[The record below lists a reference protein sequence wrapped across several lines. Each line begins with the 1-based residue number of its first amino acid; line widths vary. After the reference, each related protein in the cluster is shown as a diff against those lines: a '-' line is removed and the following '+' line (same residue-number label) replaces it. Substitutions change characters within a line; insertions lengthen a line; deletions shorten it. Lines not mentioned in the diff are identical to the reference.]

1 MSSKRSGRSALK
13 AQAQE
18 EAVNGEPLGDP
29 TPPPDGGNDGEDA
42 PAPAPPPAAA
52 AEKKGPVAVGRSLEI
67 QSTPDVCMEMLT
79 DKLKLLN
86 YEAEFCRKKKPY
98 RKPLSQLYF
107 AVAVANSSEQFFYFT
122 SLAAWLL
129 SLAGVDLP
137 APKEFDDPN
146 MTCANLLNAIK
157 KLGFAA
163 PSYHPTKLTVGNGK
177 EVVGVLDGLV
187 DYVLEKR
194 HHTYKRPQY
203 SGQDGQPDE
212 GVQLDDE
219 AETAAMEGA
228 DELAMPAQNAA
239 DDDDEEEEGVYV
251 DPGRGDLGGAGSGAS
266 KAMDAEK
273 AVLVSKVD
281 PTLWK
286 IELER
291 VAPKLRI
298 TIAADSKDWRSHLDE
313 AHQHQEVINKAWP
326 DSKVSLERLR
336 ADLNGT
342 LEKLQTREKFLNEQF
357 EGLMQQYRAARTT
370 LTDVQETYNRKTEAV
385 ADRNNE
391 LHRIAEQ
398 LDEVKALMDEKGSNI
413 ADATP
418 VARIKTAIKQLHKE
432 LHDMEIRIGVV
443 SHTLLQLSLR
453 NKRLMQAQAALS
465 DEEED

>member
-1 MSSKRSGRSALK
+1 MSSKRSGRSSIAPRN
-13 AQAQE
+13 QE
-18 EAVNGEPLGDP
+18 EAQGGDAAEASP
-29 TPPPDGGNDGEDA
+29 QQNGGNEGGEDA
-42 PAPAPPPAAA
+42 PAPASAAA
-52 AEKKGPVAVGRSLEI
+52 AAPSKGPVSVGRSLEI

-86 YEAEFCRKKKPY
+86 YEADFCRKKKPY
-98 RKPLSQLYF
+98 RKPLSRLYF
-107 AVAVANSSEQFFYFT
+107 AVPMTNTSEQFFYFT
-122 SLAAWLL
+122 SLAHWLL
-129 SLAGVDLP
+129 SLAGQDMP
-137 APKEFDDPN
+137 TPKEFDDPN
-146 MTCANLLNAIK
+146 QTCSNLLGAVK
-157 KLGFAA
+157 RLGFA
-163 PSYHPTKLTVGNGK
+163 PPTYHPSKLTVGNGK
-177 EVVGVLDGLV
+177 EVVGVLDALV

-203 SGQDGQPDE
+203 TDGGPDD
-212 GVQLDDE
+212 GLIVDDE
-219 AETAAMEGA
+219 AESAAMEGA
-228 DELAMPAQNAA
+228 DELAAPTPAGG
-239 DDDDEEEEGVYV
+239 DDDEEEEGVYV
-251 DPGRGDLGGAGSGAS
+251 EPGRGDVSGPGAGQTGTI
-266 KAMDAEK
+266 DAEK

-313 AHQHQEVINKAWP
+313 AHQHKEVIGKAWP
-326 DSKVSLERLR
+326 DSKQSLERLR
-336 ADLNGT
+336 TDLNGT

-357 EGLMQQYRAARTT
+357 ESLMQQYRAARTG

-385 ADRNNE
+385 ADRNSE

-398 LDEVKALMDEKGSNI
+398 LEEVKAMMDEKGSNI

-418 VARIKTAIKQLHKE
+418 VARIKTAIKQLNKE
-432 LHDMEIRIGVV
+432 LHDMEVRIGVV

-453 NKRLMQAQAALS
+453 NKRLLQAQAALS

>member
-1 MSSKRSGRSALK
+1 
-13 AQAQE
+13 
-18 EAVNGEPLGDP
+18 
-29 TPPPDGGNDGEDA
+29 
-42 PAPAPPPAAA
+42 
-52 AEKKGPVAVGRSLEI
+52 
-67 QSTPDVCMEMLT
+67 MLA

-98 RKPLSQLYF
+98 RKPLSRLYF
-107 AVAVANSSEQFFYFT
+107 AVPLANSSEQFFYFT
-122 SLAAWLL
+122 SLATWLL
-129 SLAGVDLP
+129 GLAGVELP

-146 MTCANLLNAIK
+146 LTCQNILGAVK
-157 KLGFAA
+157 KLGFAP

-187 DYVLEKR
+187 DFVLERR
-194 HHTYKRPQY
+194 HHKYSRPAY
-203 SGQDGQPDE
+203 GTDGQPEE

-219 AETAAMEGA
+219 AEAAAMEGA
-228 DELAMPAQNAA
+228 DELAMPTQNQA
-239 DDDDEEEEGVYV
+239 DDDEEEEGVYV
-251 DPGRGDLGGAGSGAS
+251 EPGRGDAVGPGAGATA
-266 KAMDAEK
+266 AMDAEK

-313 AHQHQEVINKAWP
+313 AHQHKEVISKAWP
-326 DSKVSLERLR
+326 DSKTSLERLR

-357 EGLMQQYRAARTT
+357 ESLMQQYRAARTT
-370 LTDVQETYNRKTEAV
+370 FTDVQETYNRKTEAV
-385 ADRNNE
+385 ADRNQE
-391 LHRIAEQ
+391 LHRIGET
-398 LDEVKALMDEKGSNI
+398 LEEVKAMMDEKGSNI

-418 VARIKTAIKQLHKE
+418 VARIKTAIKQLNKE
-432 LHDMEIRIGVV
+432 LHDMEVRIGVV

-453 NKRLMQAQAALS
+453 NKRLLQAQAALS